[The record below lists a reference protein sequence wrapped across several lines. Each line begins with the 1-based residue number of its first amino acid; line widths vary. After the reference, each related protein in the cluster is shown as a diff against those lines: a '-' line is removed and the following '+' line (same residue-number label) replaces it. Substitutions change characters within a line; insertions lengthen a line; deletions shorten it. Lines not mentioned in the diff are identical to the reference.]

1 MSSKE
6 IRCQRCG
13 DIFEGSGSTEFCASC
28 RSVLYSL
35 RAVKEHTCELCGKT
49 FTGGARA
56 KYCAE
61 CNHKKHNDYQREYM
75 RSFRQKVSKQERL
88 KTVRCEDCGNEFT
101 VIATSKA
108 KVCEECKK
116 KHRNIEREYICTD
129 CGKPFTTI
137 ATYAFR
143 CPDCRRERANRQKA
157 KRGRDQR
164 YSDKLPPLPRIKKQK
179 PSSLAEITKKAA
191 EMGLTYGEYVAKYG
205 GN

>member
-28 RSVLYSL
+28 RNVLYSM
-35 RAVKEHTCELCGKT
+35 RARKNHICKICGT
-49 FTGGARA
+49 EFIGGAKA
-56 KYCAE
+56 LYCAE
-61 CNHKKHNDYQREYM
+61 CSRKKRNDYQREFM
-75 RSFRQKVSKQERL
+75 REYRAKQKENPQTKPVL
-88 KTVRCEDCGNEFT
+88 CEYCGKEFT
-101 VIATSKA
+101 VPIMSSI
-108 KVCEECKK
+108 KVCGDCRHE
-116 KHRNIEREYICTD
+116 HRHIEREYICTD

-137 ATYAFR
+137 AMYAFR
-143 CPDCRRERANRQKA
+143 CPTCRRERANRQKA

-179 PSSLAEITKKAA
+179 PSSLAEIAKKAA